1 MTAWLKYHFTVL
13 CNYLNQLKISLLSFS
28 LIVFYFF
35 LFNSSILSQ
44 NLVNQK
50 SIKNSNQTTQF
61 KKVKKTED
69 EWKKTLSPEEF
80 RILRE
85 KGTERAFTGK
95 YDGHFE
101 DGTYVCTG
109 CDNSLFKSETKYRS
123 GCGWPAFYDVIPE
136 SVEEVEDKSFGMNRI
151 EIVCKKCD
159 GHLGHVF
166 EDGPNPTGLRYCI
179 NSAAMDFKPND
190 KKE

>member
-1 MTAWLKYHFTVL
+1 MTTWLKYHFSVL
-13 CNYLNQLKISLLSFS
+13 YNYLKQLKISLSSFS
-28 LIVFYFF
+28 LLVFYLF

-50 SIKNSNQTTQF
+50 SIKNSNRTKQF

-85 KGTERAFTGK
+85 EGTERAFTGK

-101 DGTYVCTG
+101 DGTYLCTG
-109 CDNSLFKSETKYRS
+109 CDNPLFKSETKYRS

-136 SVEEVEDKSFGMNRI
+136 STEEVEDKSFGMNRI